1 MIIGTETLFFAPNLI
16 QWVNCN
22 MGKTWMGA
30 QAVWWLSHRDAKSC
44 SLWSSTKGKCSV
56 NQHCYVSKCAFL
68 QNYAIE
74 RCFWGERA
82 KNIDSQGRAATSFI
96 STCECVAWL
105 RGLAISHS
113 SLIPCSWHGKQ
124 PAMLTWPAYVEL
136 FPSAFEKKKEN
147 AKQIKIQQGM
157 QKMPLW
163 KDQLKQFKLCCT
175 VCQCLLHWH
184 TEKVH

>member
-68 QNYAIE
+68 QNYAME
-74 RCFWGERA
+74 RCFWGEWA
-82 KNIDSQGRAATSFI
+82 KNIDGQGRAATSDGPVYQFEPVNVWRDCADRPFLTQFN
-96 STCECVAWL
+96 SLQLAWKTTRNADL
-105 RGLAISHS
+105 T
-113 SLIPCSWHGKQ
+113 SLGWIVSFCFWKKKK
-124 PAMLTWPAYVEL
+124 
-136 FPSAFEKKKEN
+136 EKKKRK
-147 AKQIKIQQGM
+147 A
-157 QKMPLW
+157 
-163 KDQLKQFKLCCT
+163 D
-175 VCQCLLHWH
+175 
-184 TEKVH
+184 